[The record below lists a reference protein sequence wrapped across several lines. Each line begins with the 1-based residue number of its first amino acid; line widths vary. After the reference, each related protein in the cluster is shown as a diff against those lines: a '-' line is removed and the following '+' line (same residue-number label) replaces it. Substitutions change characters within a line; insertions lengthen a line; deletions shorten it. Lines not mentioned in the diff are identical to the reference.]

1 MSKMTTQ
8 TNLAKPIVIGGLIVA
23 AGLLAAATLRRK
35 AQGCDTVDAI
45 VQTCEHALA
54 TLLERTSIVAA

>member
-1 MSKMTTQ
+1 MSKTTNQ
-8 TNLAKPIVIGGLIVA
+8 SNIATPIVIGGLILA
-23 AGLLAAATLRRK
+23 AGILAAATLRRK

-54 TLLERTSIVAA
+54 TLLERSSIVAA